1 MDRTGPRDSSQL
13 SAEPADSSAQRR
25 PPLVQPRVPRAS
37 HHLSMTCLN
46 IEDGEVTL
54 LFATKADMSPVA
66 AWWLFRPK
74 DMDFAESHHW
84 KCPQRVCQVP
94 CSVHYTRPGCC
105 RREAPGGAA
114 WDSWLGTWLK
124 NHRKLNTERK
134 CKWIQSFRSQMQ
146 REYGTM
152 EELLQA
158 PPAEWPSVLKFG
170 DFSFDAKETCLTL
183 CNPTLLHET
192 LSRLSSR
199 NTSSCAATGLLDLPP
214 KSGSF
219 WQSVPWPSTILSVT
233 EYTHSAQRLALSF
246 QSLWCFP

>member
-1 MDRTGPRDSSQL
+1 MARLLCFLPRKPTCHQSQHG
-13 SAEPADSSAQRR
+13 DFSAQKTWTS
-25 PPLVQPRVPRAS
+25 LRATTENA
-37 HHLSMTCLN
+37 LK
-46 IEDGEVTL
+46 EFV
-54 LFATKADMSPVA
+54 
-66 AWWLFRPK
+66 
-74 DMDFAESHHW
+74 
-84 KCPQRVCQVP
+84 KCHARCTTQ
-94 CSVHYTRPGCC
+94 
-105 RREAPGGAA
+105 
-114 WDSWLGTWLK
+114 DLGTWLK

-146 REYGTM
+146 HEYGTM
-152 EELLQA
+152 EELVQA

-219 WQSVPWPSTILSVT
+219 
-233 EYTHSAQRLALSF
+233 
-246 QSLWCFP
+246 